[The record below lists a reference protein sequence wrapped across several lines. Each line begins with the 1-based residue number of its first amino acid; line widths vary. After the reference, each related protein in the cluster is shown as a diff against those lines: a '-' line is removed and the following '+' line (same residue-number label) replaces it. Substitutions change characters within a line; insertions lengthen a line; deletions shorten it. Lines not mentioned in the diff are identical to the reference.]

1 MSNFQEW
8 CVKVLPFIQAAASG
22 EVVQVSADNGSSW
35 CEMSRHAMSDP
46 VISFDFDDYDY
57 RIKPRTIMIGD
68 IEVPEPMFEVIN
80 KGDSYFT
87 PSVTSDWLYN
97 YETWSGDSYDEK
109 CMSRGLAHGNKEAAI
124 THAKALIALTA
135 NKDASHE

>member
-22 EVVQVSADNGSSW
+22 EVVQVSFDNGGDW
-35 CEMSRHAMSDP
+35 DCMDRFPMSDP

-68 IEVPEPMFEVIN
+68 IEVPEPMLVAPK
-80 KGDSYFT
+80 KGDYYYLVSLLDED
-87 PSVTSDWLYN
+87 VAAVQA
-97 YETWSGDSYDEK
+97 YDEMH
-109 CMSRGLAHGNKEAAI
+109 CEEMWLRRGLCHHTKEAAI
-124 THAKALIALTA
+124 THARALIALTSK
-135 NKDASHE
+135 KDASHE

>member
-22 EVVQVSADNGSSW
+22 EVIHVSGDNGLNWHDLESTPSYD
-35 CEMSRHAMSDP
+35 SALL
-46 VISFDFDDYDY
+46 FDFDDYDY

-68 IEVPEPMFEVIN
+68 IEVPEPIREEPKLRDEYFIVEVL
-80 KGDSYFT
+80 GDKQFAQQAWNGMDCEKMWVS
-87 PSVTSDWLYN
+87 
-97 YETWSGDSYDEK
+97 SGLCHST
-109 CMSRGLAHGNKEAAI
+109 KEAAI

-135 NKDASHE
+135 KKDASHE